1 MSRAKG
7 LESRTVVAA
16 AAEEYLIR
24 KHFLAGKI
32 LGP

>member
-7 LESRTVVAA
+7 LESRTAV
-16 AAEEYLIR
+16 AEEYLIR